1 MRALALALLLAC
13 ALIGGATAQRYVPMK
28 DADFPKLKYADSLV
42 SGNDRCIVSQAKLNP
57 RMAPLY
63 VNGVPI
69 GFC

>member
-1 MRALALALLLAC
+1 MRLLLAC
-13 ALIGGATAQRYVPMK
+13 LALSLACVASAQRSVGEG
-28 DADFPKLKYADSLV
+28 DFPRLEYADSLV
-42 SGNDRCIVSQAKLNP
+42 SGNDRCIVSQARLNP